1 MNFAPLIFEE
11 ARREERSI
19 EFLLVAGAPLIL
31 RKIGRLVKLTD
42 RPLTQSDIRETLMT
56 LREHAHI
63 KQKLDPFRGY
73 FSFGLPNAGRFRVIY
88 YHQRGTLA
96 LSILKTTV
104 SPASPH
110 QLLENL
116 SDVLGKVFETLQSRK
131 LVCVVSP
138 SYTLYSEVLGSILQE
153 YGNRRGGVLYTLERP
168 IMFLL
173 RHARGVFIQREI
185 GIDVENLDTGLM
197 EGISTFSDVIYIN
210 DMFVSNE
217 EMIHILVKYYPMP
230 CATIFPQIGESLGK
244 LDYLKEKLPVE
255 SFWFLRPSGEK
266 VLLEIK
272 EN

>member
-11 ARREERSI
+11 ARKEDRAI
-19 EFLLVAGAPLIL
+19 EFLLVAGAPLLL
-31 RKIGRLVKLTD
+31 RKIGQMVKLTD
-42 RPLTQSDIRETLMT
+42 TPLTQSDIRETLMA
-56 LREHAHI
+56 LREHVHI
-63 KQKLDPFRGY
+63 KQKLNPFRGY

-96 LSILKTTV
+96 LSILRTTI
-104 SPASPH
+104 SPAPPH
-110 QLLENL
+110 QLLENP
-116 SDVLGKVFETLQSRK
+116 SEVLKKIFETLQSRG

-138 SYTLYSEVLGSILQE
+138 SYNLYSEVMGSILQE

-173 RHARGVFIQREI
+173 KHARGVFIQREI

-217 EMIHILVKYYPMP
+217 EMIHLLAKYYPLP
-230 CATIFPQIGESLGK
+230 CATLFPQIGEDLEELG
-244 LDYLKEKLPVE
+244 YLREKLPVE
-255 SFWFLRPSGEK
+255 SFWLLKPSGEK
-266 VLLEIK
+266 VLLEIR
-272 EN
+272 ES